1 MAAAWKAVMDHPVF
15 AMMHYKKDNTIAV
28 HSVIQYMI
36 FLMLYIYVDYYS
48 VYHTLGLGWGGR
60 GNCVIKV
67 LCGERKI
74 PDQGANYHVQLLG
87 GRAAVGSHYSS
98 QSQPITNTLA
108 GS

>member
-1 MAAAWKAVMDHPVF
+1 
-15 AMMHYKKDNTIAV
+15 
-28 HSVIQYMI
+28 MI
-36 FLMLYIYVDYYS
+36 FLMLPIYVDYYS
-48 VYHTLGLGWGGR
+48 VYYTLGLGWGGR

-67 LCGERKI
+67 HCGEREI

-87 GRAAVGSHYSS
+87 GRAAVGYSS